1 MHQHGNSVYAQILRI
16 PLAVTFSQ
24 ECNCSSSTIFSSKS
38 RRTTTQ
44 VRTCYQNGTHVSPQR
59 SAPTWCQVWGKI
71 EKFISISMYLEL
83 IINLIIINNCCNIFW
98 FVAIPWASSRP
109 GVQWE
114 CSTANIGVWCRHWS
128 SPHTCC

>member
-1 MHQHGNSVYAQILRI
+1 MYQHSNSVYAQILCI
-16 PLAVTFSQ
+16 PLAVTFPQ

-44 VRTCYQNGTHVSPQR
+44 VGTCYQNGTHVSPQR

-71 EKFISISMYLEL
+71 NEININTNTYVVYDKF
-83 IINLIIINNCCNIFW
+83 NHCNVFW
-98 FVAIPWASSRP
+98 FIAIPWASSRS
-109 GVQWE
+109 GVQWK
-114 CSTANIGVWCRHWS
+114 CSTTNIGVWCRHWS